1 MKKKRKLNFNVRTSE
16 FTKLVLRK
24 AAKNLDMPETKIV
37 ETLIFDK
44 FPDLVTEVKKETLKW
59 N

>member
-1 MKKKRKLNFNVRTSE
+1 MKTRKVNFNVRTSE

-24 AAKNLDMPETKIV
+24 ASKKLDIPETKIV
-37 ETLIFDK
+37 ENLILNQ
-44 FPDLVTEVKKETLKW
+44 FPDLVAEVKKETLKW